1 MEDLSGRVAVV
12 TGAASGI
19 GGAVAAAFA
28 DAGTRVV
35 LADVDTEGLTAACD
49 ELAGLGHDVVGVP
62 TDVSSEEDI
71 ERLAAR
77 TIERFGR
84 VDVVHNNAGVV
95 SSGLVEEISLQSWRW
110 VLTVDLWSV
119 IHGARTFVPI
129 LKQQGSGHIVN
140 TASTAGLQASPGI
153 GPYNVAKFGVV
164 GLSETLRLE
173 CEPHGV
179 GVSVLCPG
187 AVDTRIVDAE
197 RNRPATVPPSTGP
210 TAEQFTQRSGEL
222 LRTEGLP
229 PTAVAAAVVDA
240 VRTNRFW
247 VLTHPGWYD
256 VLDARTA
263 GIRTGNLVRGFGG

>member
-19 GGAVAAAFA
+19 GHAVAAAFA
-28 DAGTRVV
+28 GAGTRVV
-35 LADVDTEGLTAACD
+35 LADIDTDRLTAACD

-110 VLTVDLWSV
+110 VLAVDLWSI

-197 RNRPATVPPSTGP
+197 RNRPATVPASTGP

-229 PTAVAAAVVDA
+229 PTAVAAAVLDA